1 VFYLLILFVLW
12 PSPLVDKISKIAP
25 DSEEEMQQPR
35 IELKNQ
41 NREGTISKPRA
52 KRGSLPEMQPSN
64 RTPSLDKDKINK
76 VGRKLSQSPSVV
88 NIQGNHLNSDDG
100 GEDDQ

>member
-1 VFYLLILFVLW
+1 MHDSIE
-12 PSPLVDKISKIAP
+12 PSSPVGKSKIAP
-25 DSEEEMQQPR
+25 DSDEDIQPR
-35 IELKNQ
+35 VELKNV

-64 RTPSLDKDKINK
+64 RTPNLDKKK

-88 NIQGNHLNSDDG
+88 NAQGNHPNSDDG
-100 GEDDQ
+100 GDEDQ